1 MADPNGSEKKSETN
15 SGEEKTPRP
24 LAVDQELSVDD
35 IDAALLE
42 EDPEF
47 LKTVDEIGKDTTLS
61 LSQIIISEGQ
71 QALNDEKD
79 AWANSGKVGRI
90 IYKVFPFAPHVSL
103 RLRKLRIL
111 IFDFLRAEWVR
122 IKNFVYFLATEGK
135 GKVLRKIKGFLSAK
149 KESLSEAQRNFRYL
163 SWKLKLAFFGILVL
177 MGGTSFFIYR
187 SLTAGVI
194 PVGNELFIPTLERV
208 ATEVYTYDP
217 KTESEPFYDNLR
229 SATNMIL
236 MPKMVVNLRVSSK
249 SGKNPMGAF
258 EFYLEG
264 MVPEVVIEIKD
275 REVEI
280 RDLMQRVLE
289 EFNFDQAE
297 SAEGKL
303 LINEKLKKEVN
314 AKITTG
320 KLKNVWIKTA
330 IVKP

>member
-1 MADPNGSEKKSETN
+1 MADPKDSDKQG
-15 SGEEKTPRP
+15 GEEKAPRP
-24 LAVDQELSVDD
+24 LAVDQELSAED
-35 IDAALLE
+35 IDAALME
-42 EDPEF
+42 EDPDF
-47 LKTVDEIGKDTTLS
+47 ISTVDEIGKDTTLS

-79 AWANSGKVGRI
+79 AWASSGKLGRLV
-90 IYKVFPFAPHVSL
+90 YKVFPLAPHVSL

-111 IFDFLRAEWVR
+111 IFDFLRAIWVR

-135 GKVLRKIKGFLSAK
+135 GKVLRGIKDFLSAQ
-149 KESLSEAQRNFRYL
+149 KEKLSESQRNFRYL
-163 SWKLKLAFFGILVL
+163 SWKLKLAFFGIVVL
-177 MGGTSFFIYR
+177 MGVTGFFIYR

-194 PVGNELFIPTLERV
+194 PVGDELFLPTLERV
-208 ATEVYTYDP
+208 ASDVYDYDP
-217 KTESEPFYDNLR
+217 KTEVEPFYDNLR

-236 MPKMVVNLRVSSK
+236 MPRMVVNLRKSSK
-249 SGKNPMGAF
+249 SGQNPMGAY

-314 AKITTG
+314 AKLTTG
-320 KLKNVWIKTA
+320 KLKQVWIKTA